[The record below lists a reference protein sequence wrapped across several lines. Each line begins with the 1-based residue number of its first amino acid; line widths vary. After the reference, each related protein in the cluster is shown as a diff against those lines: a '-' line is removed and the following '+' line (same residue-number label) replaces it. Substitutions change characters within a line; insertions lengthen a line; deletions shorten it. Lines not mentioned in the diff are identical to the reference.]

1 MSFVA
6 DRVSQ
11 TAANPG
17 SGAVTPSGSVSGYA
31 TFAAEVPTGRVVTI
45 CIEST
50 TPGDW
55 EVCDAVWNSG
65 AGTLTRGQISDSS
78 TGSRVTFTTTV
89 NVFLTPSARSLKNT
103 RSGTA
108 RLLAA
113 GNFGVT

>member
-17 SGAVTPSGSVSGYA
+17 SGAVTPSGSVSGYQ
-31 TFAAEVPTGRVVTI
+31 TFSAGVPSGSVVTI
-45 CIEST
+45 AIESS

-55 EVCDAVWNSG
+55 EVCDATWNG
-65 AGTLTRGQISDSS
+65 TTLTRGQISASS

-89 NVFLTPSARSLKNT
+89 NVFLTPSARSLKGT
-103 RSGTA
+103 RGGSA
-108 RLLAA
+108 LLRSQS
-113 GNFGVT
+113 NFGIV

>member
-17 SGAVTPSGSVSGYA
+17 SGAVTPSGSVTGYQ
-31 TFAAEVPTGRVVTI
+31 TFASGVPAGSVVTI
-45 CIEST
+45 AIEST

-55 EVCDAVWNSG
+55 EVCDAVWNG
-65 AGTLTRGQISDSS
+65 TTLTRGQFSASS
-78 TGSRVTFTTTV
+78 TGSRVTFAGTV
-89 NVFLTPSARSLKNT
+89 NVFLTPSARALKGT
-103 RSGTA
+103 RSGTVIL
-108 RLLAA
+108 RSL

>member
-11 TAANPG
+11 TAANP
-17 SGAVTPSGSVSGYA
+17 SAGAVTPSGSVTGYQ
-31 TFAAEVPTGRVVTI
+31 TFASGVTTGCVVTI
-45 CIEST
+45 AIEST

-55 EVCDAVWNSG
+55 EVCDATWNG
-65 AGTLTRGQISDSS
+65 TTLTRGEISASS

-89 NVFLTPSARSLKNT
+89 NVFLTPSARALKNT

>member
-17 SGAVTPSGSVSGYA
+17 SGAVTPSGSVTGYQ
-31 TFAAEVPTGRVVTI
+31 TFASGVMTGCVVTI
-45 CIEST
+45 AIEST

-55 EVCDAVWNSG
+55 EVCDATWNG
-65 AGTLTRGQISDSS
+65 TTLTRGEISGSS

-89 NVFLTPSARSLKNT
+89 NVFLTPSARALKGT
-103 RSGTA
+103 RSGTVIL
-108 RLLAA
+108 RSL
-113 GNFGVT
+113 GNFGVI

>member
-17 SGAVTPSGSVSGYA
+17 AGAVTPSGSVSGYQ
-31 TFAAEVPTGRVVTI
+31 TFASGVTTGCVVTI
-45 CIEST
+45 AIEST

-55 EVCDAVWNSG
+55 EVCDATWNG
-65 AGTLTRGQISDSS
+65 TTLTRGEISGSS

-89 NVFLTPSARSLKNT
+89 NVFLTPSARALKGT
-103 RSGTA
+103 RSGTVIL
-108 RLLAA
+108 RSL
-113 GNFGVT
+113 GNYGVI

>member
-17 SGAVTPSGSVSGYA
+17 SGAVTPSGSVSGYQ
-31 TFAAEVPTGRVVTI
+31 TFASALTDGAVVTI
-45 CIEST
+45 AIESS

-55 EVCDAVWNSG
+55 EVCDATWNG
-65 AGTLTRGQISDSS
+65 TTLTRGEISASS
-78 TGSRVTFTTTV
+78 TGSRVTFTGTV
-89 NVFLTPSARSLKNT
+89 NVFLTPSARALKNT